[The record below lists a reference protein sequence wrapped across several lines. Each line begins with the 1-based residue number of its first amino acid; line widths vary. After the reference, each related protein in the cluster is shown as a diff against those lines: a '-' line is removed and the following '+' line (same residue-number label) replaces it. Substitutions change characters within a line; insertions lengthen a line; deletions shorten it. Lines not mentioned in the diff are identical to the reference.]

1 MTHPPHPRVKKT
13 EVVAAATACDTAA
26 VERQLLDLLRELPL
40 DSYWET
46 PTLVRESVSVGAA
59 TLHLVGLHARS
70 AAGRSL
76 TASAAGD
83 ASSALERA
91 YFELLERAA
100 TLRVAELGPE
110 APIVLRD
117 RAGTKQGEIAAGS
130 LFPAGR
136 EDPPQRHSLSNGV
149 AAHRDWGRACRGA
162 ALEAIE
168 RDRILRSWFLGGGPP
183 ELLGGGP
190 LGGTAAVPDRLRE
203 LASHDVRVHRFADR
217 DDPRSD
223 VAVCGVFLLPRDA
236 AEPFCWGS
244 GAGCSQAE
252 AVRRAEGE
260 ALQRLGFLRG
270 EPLPDA
276 PPPLSATPDF
286 HLDFFLHP
294 PHQARIRRWLS
305 EGMPAPAFAPFGRR
319 APSIE
324 PLFADL
330 TPPSLSGR
338 VVVARVLDP
347 GRMPL
352 VFGEGH
358 PWVEEPAAPAL
369 VHPIA

>member
-1 MTHPPHPRVKKT
+1 
-13 EVVAAATACDTAA
+13 
-26 VERQLLDLLRELPL
+26 
-40 DSYWET
+40 
-46 PTLVRESVSVGAA
+46 VGAA

-70 AAGRSL
+70 AGDRSL

-83 ASSALERA
+83 ATSVLELA
-91 YFELLERAA
+91 YFELLERSA

-110 APIVLRD
+110 APVVLRD
-117 RAGTKQGEIAAGS
+117 LAGIKQGEIAAGC
-130 LFPAGR
+130 LFPPGR
-136 EDPPQRHSLSNGV
+136 ESPPQRHSLSNGV
-149 AAHRDWGRACRGA
+149 AAHRDWPRACRGA

-183 ELLGGGP
+183 ERV
-190 LGGTAAVPDRLRE
+190 AAVPDRLRE
-203 LASHDVRVHRFADR
+203 LTSHDVRVHRFADP
-217 DDPRSD
+217 DDPRSA
-223 VAVCGVFLLPRDA
+223 VEVCGVFLFPRA
-236 AEPFCWGS
+236 PAEPFCWGS
-244 GAGCSQAE
+244 GAGRSRAE
-252 AVRRAEGE
+252 ATHRAEEE

-286 HLDFFLHP
+286 HLDFYLHP
-294 PHQARIRRWLS
+294 PHQARIRRWLN
-305 EGMPAPAFAPFGRR
+305 EGMPAPTAGCPGTR
-319 APSIE
+319 APSVE
-324 PLFADL
+324 PRFADL

-338 VVVARVLDP
+338 AVVARVVDP

-358 PWVEEPAAPAL
+358 PWVENPATPAL